1 MTDDRW
7 RTLHI
12 DSLIVLT
19 LEILKMKP
27 HSKVQQDVLK
37 FLLEQRRASEPKP

>member
-1 MTDDRW
+1 MRSDQ
-7 RTLHI
+7 I

-19 LEILKMKP
+19 LAILEMKP

-37 FLLEQRRASEPKP
+37 FLLEQRRQCGTSSA

>member
-1 MTDDRW
+1 MTDRW
-7 RTLHI
+7 RALHI
-12 DSLIVLT
+12 DALIVVT

-37 FLLEQRRASEPKP
+37 FLLEQREQARETN